1 MALDDLTISLT
12 GDNSSAVN
20 SLEGVISALDKLRT
34 AASVSGLSETAASLT
49 AISQASLQLGE
60 STPIVTLADSLARLK
75 EVGNI
80 KMTGTVNQLNKL
92 VEVSGLLKTSMT
104 DSGFATN
111 IKSVADALKPL
122 SELGKSNLGSTLNA
136 LQKLPEV
143 FATLKTVDMSSLGST
158 VSELATALN
167 PLADKMNAISSG
179 FSALPQKVNKLASGF
194 NQAGASQNSYK
205 NSTKGLIDMLGTFRA
220 KALIVLFVF
229 RKLRNIFGSLTS
241 ASNAYVENLNLFNVS
256 MGEFADEATKHMNR
270 VTEALGLSKSEWM
283 ANQAVFQ
290 QMATGFGISGEKA
303 EIMSRNLTQL
313 GYDLSSYFNVD
324 IDTAMQKLQSGLSG
338 QIKGLKAFGINVSNA
353 AIQETALAY
362 GVNHT
367 TSEMSEAEKAMWR
380 YVTII
385 ERSRNAQ
392 GDLAR
397 TLITPAN
404 AMRVFGQ
411 QVNIL
416 KTQLGN
422 LVTILLA
429 KIIPVIQ
436 LFVQAISKAVGWLAG
451 LLGFELPKI
460 DYSGMSAGM
469 KDVANSA
476 KDAGGGAGK
485 LANGTNRAAKNTKK
499 TKEEIKKLKKE
510 LLGFDEINLLSFSR
524 NKPNN
529 DKGNSSGGS
538 GGGGGGGGG
547 ASGGGGGAL
556 PDIKLPEYDML
567 KGLQDRFSGLK
578 KEMADLFA
586 PVKKSW
592 DTYGEAVANSIQTK
606 YKVIKDVLRGVYDSF
621 KKAWTGGRGERIT
634 NNILNIIIHINEMVS
649 SLGIAFLQAWK
660 HAGNGDRIM
669 DSLLKIFESLTFYAR
684 KVTGGIRDI
693 IRNADLKPLM
703 GAFADLSES
712 VANLADSGMRTLVD
726 IFLKV
731 AKAVV
736 FLATKALPPLLEVLS
751 KVADWFAKHPYLFLG
766 FAGTAKV
773 AGIGLGVVKGK
784 IGELVAKNSLPMLAS
799 VLETVKTNLKPLA
812 GMAMD
817 FVKEFTP
824 LGGVIES
831 LGSMSGLTILSA
843 GLIMATP
850 LMAGLY
856 LKSKAAKT
864 EVGQLGKKWKEIDTK
879 RKDLKVM
886 YAMETDPKKKKALEK
901 EIQILS
907 KKEIDIKAEIK
918 LKQKQK
924 SAETKKITKIADS
937 YKAKIP
943 MDMQLRQGSI
953 KGSVKKTRDEAR
965 KIAQGKPIELKAV
978 IEKFSKMKDKLV
990 GIKDSAKK
998 WFKEHPII
1006 STVQASTYES
1016 GVGKDLKNQ
1025 KKKANGWLKTNPLK
1039 WKNQLAQKIGWL
1051 KEQAQKARKS
1061 AQDWIK
1067 DHLPRFSFSVP
1078 SASDLYEK
1086 FKKVIND
1093 AKAKVKKK
1101 LTNLTF
1107 NFKVKMDSLKDWI
1120 NTKIIRPLNNGI
1132 AKVPGLKKVVHLKEL
1147 ASGGKVDT
1155 GQMFIARE
1163 SGPELVGTIGN
1174 QTAVANNSQIVTAVS
1189 EGVKNALLGVMS
1201 TDSGQ
1206 SSGSQTI
1213 NLVVDG
1219 EVLAKVVN
1227 NYNSGQQLRYG
1238 V

>member
-20 SLEGVISALDKLRT
+20 SLDGVISALDKLRT

-194 NQAGASQNSYK
+194 RQAGASQDSYK

-397 TLITPAN
+397 TLVTPAN

-451 LLGFELPKI
+451 LLGFKLPEI

-547 ASGGGGGAL
+547 ASGGGSGAL

-567 KGLQDRFSGLK
+567 KGLQDQFSGLK

-592 DTYGEAVANSIQTK
+592 DTYGEAVAYSIQTK

-712 VANLADSGMRTLVD
+712 VANLADSGMRTLTD

-799 VLETVKTNLKPLA
+799 VLETVKGNLKPLA

-856 LKSKAAKT
+856 LKSRAAKT
-864 EVGQLGKKWKEIDTK
+864 EVGQLGKKWKDLDTR

-907 KKEIDIKAEIK
+907 KKEIDIKAQIK
-918 LKQKQK
+918 LKQGQK
-924 SAETKKITKIADS
+924 AKETKKITKIADS

-965 KIAQGKPIELKAV
+965 KIAQGKPIELSTKLSD
-978 IEKFSKMKDKLV
+978 IKDKLSGTYDKAV
-990 GIKDSAKK
+990 K
-998 WFKEHPII
+998 WCKEKPI
-1006 STVQASTYES
+1006 TWLQDA
-1016 GVGKDLKNQ
+1016 GVYGATLGKGLKEM
-1025 KKKANGWLKTNPLK
+1025 KKKASGWIKSNPLK

-1078 SASDLYEK
+1078 SATDLYNK
-1086 FKKVIND
+1086 LKKVISD

-1101 LTNLTF
+1101 LSAITL

-1132 AKVPGLKKVVHLKEL
+1132 AKVPGLKKVVHIPEL
-1147 ASGGKVDT
+1147 RAEGGYVNT

-1163 SGPELVGTIGN
+1163 AGPEMVGTIGN
-1174 QTAVANNSQIVTAVS
+1174 KTAVANNSQIVTAVS
-1189 EGVKNALLGVMS
+1189 EGVKNALLSVMS